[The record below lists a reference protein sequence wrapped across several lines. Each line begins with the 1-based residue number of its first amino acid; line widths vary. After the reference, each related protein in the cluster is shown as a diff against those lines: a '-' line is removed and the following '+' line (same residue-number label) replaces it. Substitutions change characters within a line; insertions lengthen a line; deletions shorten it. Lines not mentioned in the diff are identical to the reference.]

1 MAKLIYQDLGLDYKM
16 GLGFKILKINE
27 KDSRGNSGGVGAK
40 FFAPNGFGQKPIA
53 PTADRK
59 C

>member
-1 MAKLIYQDLGLDYKM
+1 M
-16 GLGFKILKINE
+16 GLGFKIHKINE